1 MGAFVLHRPLHSMLT
16 CSCFPAVLLFWAE
29 HRCLLRRVSVRYA
42 SVFVLF
48 FVGYALNC
56 ALCFGDVNR
65 NSIMETRG
73 WSLHPPPYLRALEI
87 ENRRTAPE
95 LQQHN
100 NELFSLQMYVITSS
114 VSQVR
119 IPKFVRV
126 LYGVRSVSQRFS
138 TLLLN
143 CSALCELNSFFYS
156 LCLNHASE
164 CPPKQTVGPKMAVF
178 RPFHRG
184 KKAAKRCWNISIYI
198 YVLCLSCLLYT
209 SPSPRDS

>member
-1 MGAFVLHRPLHSMLT
+1 MFIEACFGQIRFRICFVLLDML
-16 CSCFPAVLLFWAE
+16 SIVL
-29 HRCLLRRVSVRYA
+29 
-42 SVFVLF
+42 FVLGMST
-48 FVGYALNC
+48 VIL
-56 ALCFGDVNR
+56 LWKPGDGPC
-65 NSIMETRG
+65 T
-73 WSLHPPPYLRALEI
+73 PPPYLRALEI

-184 KKAAKRCWNISIYI
+184 KKVPKRCWNISIYI
-198 YVLCLSCLLYT
+198 CVLCLS
-209 SPSPRDS
+209 SFSEIQQNVKHN

>member
-1 MGAFVLHRPLHSMLT
+1 MVLTP
-16 CSCFPAVLLFWAE
+16 
-29 HRCLLRRVSVRYA
+29 
-42 SVFVLF
+42 
-48 FVGYALNC
+48 
-56 ALCFGDVNR
+56 
-65 NSIMETRG
+65 
-73 WSLHPPPYLRALEI
+73 PPPYLRALEI

-184 KKAAKRCWNISIYI
+184 KKVAKRCWNIYI
-198 YVLCLSCLLYT
+198 CVVFVFIFRNSAKRQRQFRA
-209 SPSPRDS
+209 PSARWGCTGGRVHG